1 MPRPATCSGRTGSK
15 VVVES
20 LRDGTDVREDIVVQD
35 RHLNDISENIGRSIA
50 VL

>member
-1 MPRPATCSGRTGSK
+1 MPRPATFSGLTGSK

-20 LRDGTDVREDIVVQD
+20 LRDETNVREDIVVED
-35 RHLNDISENIGRSIA
+35 RHLNDISENIGRSVA